1 MTTEEGSTM
10 QQEFLVHAQYSV
22 PYADTV
28 SAVREALEADGV
40 TSLRFG
46 TNIAGDAVREAPLT
60 HAETR

>member
-28 SAVREALEADGV
+28 KAAREALEADGY
-40 TSLRFG
+40 TSVRFA
-46 TNIAGDAVREAPLT
+46 TNCAGHGVLVATVPA
-60 HAETR
+60 